1 MFFLKS
7 FVIVTTVALVSGT
20 PTVEN
25 RAVCYLIPSMAS
37 RRATIDHSFLYR
49 RVVLSH
55 ARTETTV
62 KTSSGIASKMA
73 ARAHLPN
80 QVTPLELV
88 LRARSMAAP
97 VKSAAVVMALLVVV
111 ETMVAM
117 VSRAHA
123 PLEHSKAALATK
135 S

>member
-20 PTVEN
+20 PAVEN
-25 RAVCYLIPSMAS
+25 RAVCHLIPMAS
-37 RRATIDHSFLYR
+37 RRTTIDHSFLYR
-49 RVVLSH
+49 KAVSSH